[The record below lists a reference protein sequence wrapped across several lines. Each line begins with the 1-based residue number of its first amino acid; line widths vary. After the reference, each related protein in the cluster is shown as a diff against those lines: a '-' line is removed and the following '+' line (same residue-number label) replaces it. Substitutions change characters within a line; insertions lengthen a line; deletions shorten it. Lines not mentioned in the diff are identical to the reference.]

1 MAQYECTV
9 TNRATGQEDTYLVSD
24 ANWRGE
30 LACVRSGEIVHW
42 LPKKLKLGMAIKAN
56 GRYWATR
63 KIRGAK

>member
-1 MAQYECTV
+1 MAQYECEV
-9 TNRATGQEDTYLVSD
+9 TNRATGESETFLVSD

-42 LPKKLKLGMAIKAN
+42 LPKKLKLGMAIKAE
-56 GRYWATR
+56 GKYWATR